1 MPAPLEPRYT
11 LKDVADRAG
20 VAISTAS
27 LEFSGKRPV
36 AEPTRE
42 RVLKAAADLDYGGPN
57 PLASSL
63 RQGRSGII
71 GVFAEGRLMNSFSDP
86 FAVSILDG
94 LAQHLGQNSAGILLM
109 PAQGAGQDELVRRT
123 AGIPLD
129 AVVFPL
135 GGYVSS
141 ALLEHLR
148 HRRDPL
154 VGTGYPEA
162 DDVLHLRMDERGAAR
177 AIAQHLYDLG
187 HRDVA
192 LIQLPGAKP
201 NAQRD
206 VMNPEALDRTAGF
219 LEVFPEA
226 VVITAGESS
235 IEGGYEASERLFS
248 DIHPFTAIAAQSDLM
263 AVGAIPSI
271 GAHGLSPPADISVA
285 GFDGIDLPW
294 LVGTLTTIDQRG
306 QEKGRTI
313 ADMVTSAL
321 AGTRE
326 NREHSFTL
334 VQGTS
339 TDAPPQHAHA

>member
-27 LEFSGKRPV
+27 LVFRGKRPV

-42 RVLKAAADLDYGGPN
+42 RVLEAAVDLDYGGPN

-71 GVFAEGRLMNSFSDP
+71 CVFAEGRLMNSFSDP

-141 ALLEHLR
+141 APRASASPSH
-148 HRRDPL
+148 P
-154 VGTGYPEA
+154 
-162 DDVLHLRMDERGAAR
+162 AR
-177 AIAQHLYDLG
+177 G
-187 HRDVA
+187 HR
-192 LIQLPGAKP
+192 LP
-201 NAQRD
+201 
-206 VMNPEALDRTAGF
+206 
-219 LEVFPEA
+219 
-226 VVITAGESS
+226 
-235 IEGGYEASERLFS
+235 
-248 DIHPFTAIAAQSDLM
+248 
-263 AVGAIPSI
+263 
-271 GAHGLSPPADISVA
+271 
-285 GFDGIDLPW
+285 
-294 LVGTLTTIDQRG
+294 RG
-306 QEKGRTI
+306 R
-313 ADMVTSAL
+313 
-321 AGTRE
+321 R
-326 NREHSFTL
+326 RP
-334 VQGTS
+334 
-339 TDAPPQHAHA
+339 APPHGRARSRSGDRAAPLRPRAS

>member
-27 LEFSGKRPV
+27 LVFSGKRPV

-71 GVFAEGRLMNSFSDP
+71 GV

-148 HRRDPL
+148 HRRIPL
-154 VGTGYPEA
+154 VGTGYPGA
-162 DDVLHLRMDERGAAR
+162 DDVLHLRMDERGAAP

-206 VMNPEALDRTAGF
+206 AMNPEALDRTAGF
-219 LEVFPEA
+219 LEVFPDA
-226 VVITAGESS
+226 LVITAGESS

-248 DIHPFTAIAAQSDLM
+248 DSHSVTAIAAQSDLM
-263 AVGAIPSI
+263 AVGAIRSI
-271 GAHGLSPPADISVA
+271 GAHGLTLPPPERSK
-285 GFDGIDLPW
+285 GPRRR
-294 LVGTLTTIDQRG
+294 RG
-306 QEKGRTI
+306 PFCYPLLELSKSTGDVLDAHGSRICFWVCGR
-313 ADMVTSAL
+313 
-321 AGTRE
+321 
-326 NREHSFTL
+326 
-334 VQGTS
+334 
-339 TDAPPQHAHA
+339 P

>member
-1 MPAPLEPRYT
+1 MPAPLEPRHT

-36 AEPTRE
+36 AEPKRE
-42 RVLKAAADLDYGGPN
+42 RVLKAASDLDYGGPN

-71 GVFAEGRLMNSFSDP
+71 GVFA
-86 FAVSILDG
+86 VSILDV

-109 PAQGAGQDELVRRT
+109 PAQGAGQDALVRRT
-123 AGIPLD
+123 AGIPLV

-135 GGYVSS
+135 GGHVSS

-148 HRRDPL
+148 HRRIPL

-192 LIQLPGAKP
+192 LIQLPGAEP

-226 VVITAGESS
+226 VVTSQRARVPSRVATRPANACS
-235 IEGGYEASERLFS
+235 
-248 DIHPFTAIAAQSDLM
+248 PTFT
-263 AVGAIPSI
+263 PSQ
-271 GAHGLSPPADISVA
+271 LSRRSP
-285 GFDGIDLPW
+285 
-294 LVGTLTTIDQRG
+294 T
-306 QEKGRTI
+306 
-313 ADMVTSAL
+313 
-321 AGTRE
+321 
-326 NREHSFTL
+326 
-334 VQGTS
+334 
-339 TDAPPQHAHA
+339 